1 MVYKIADNIYSPLG
15 VTTAENY
22 AAVRAGRSLLR
33 SYPAGT
39 LALPQPF
46 MASLIEWGGV
56 APLAGYTRFERIVIE
71 SVRRALKQTTVDV
84 RSPRLL
90 FVLATT
96 KGNVE
101 LLEGNVPSTK
111 GNDISLPSSAD
122 RVLLGVAAQ
131 AVADYFGFVNM
142 PLVVSNACISGLS
155 AQLTAQRLLDGGA
168 YDVAVVCGADV
179 LSRFVISGF
188 GSLMALS
195 PSACRPFDMERTGL
209 NLGEAAATI
218 IYKRGERQEVR
229 RESAAWQMMRGAVR
243 NDAYHIS
250 SPSPKGE
257 GCYRAISAAM
267 GDMTASDLAFVNA
280 HGTATM
286 YNDEMESAA
295 ITRAGLAAVAVNSL
309 KGYFGHTMGAA
320 GVLETVLSMT
330 AVDDGCILGTRGF
343 EELGVSHRINVT
355 AGHQPTSK
363 RAFLKLMSGFGGCNA
378 ALVFKKTGGCDDC

>member
-131 AVADYFGFVNM
+131 AVADYFGFVNT

-179 LSRFVISGF
+179 LSRFVVSGF

-378 ALVFKKTGGCDDC
+378 ALVFKKTEGSDDC